1 MKLAGYEVIEKIA
14 SGGMSDVFQAK
25 RLHDNK
31 IVAIK
36 LIHDNMAKNKEA
48 VKRFYAEAKLVMSLN
63 HPNIVKVFS
72 LENNKEDPFITMEYI
87 EGYTL
92 RGLLNE
98 RNMLDNRTIINISM
112 NVAKGL
118 EYIHSKGIIHKDIK
132 PKNILTDT
140 IAKISDFGIASYGPT
155 EYAHRQGA
163 PSYMSPEQIKGRNID
178 HRTDIYSLGTTM
190 YEMATGQVPFKGSDN
205 SAVLTKHLNF
215 KPRSIKQINNK
226 IHPCIESTIMKM
238 LEKLPA
244 NRYQTATMLRLDLF
258 EISTKL
264 SRGV

>member
-14 SGGMSDVFQAK
+14 SGGMSNVFQAK

-36 LIHDNMAKNKEA
+36 LIRDSMAKNKEA
-48 VKRFYAEAKLVMSLN
+48 VKRFCAEAKLVMSLN

-72 LENNKEDPFITMEYI
+72 LENSKKNPFITMEYI

-98 RNMLDNRTIINISM
+98 KNMLDNRTIINISM
-112 NVAKGL
+112 NIAKGL

-140 IAKISDFGIASYGPT
+140 TAKISDFGIASYGPT

-163 PSYMSPEQIKGRNID
+163 PSYMSPEQVRGRNID
-178 HRTDIYSLGTTM
+178 HRTDIYSLGITM
-190 YEMATGQVPFKGSDN
+190 YEMATGQVPFKGSVDREI
-205 SAVLTKHLNF
+205 LTKHLGL
-215 KPRSIKQINNK
+215 KPRPIKQINSK
-226 IHPCIESTIMKM
+226 IHPNIESTIMKM
-238 LEKLPA
+238 LEKSPT
-244 NRYQTATMLRLDLF
+244 NRYHTASMLQLDLS
-258 EISTKL
+258 EIDMEL
-264 SRGV
+264 S

>member
-14 SGGMSDVFQAK
+14 SGGMSDVFQA
-25 RLHDNK
+25 RRIYDNK
-31 IVAIK
+31 LVAVK
-36 LIHDNMAKNKEA
+36 LMRRSMTKNKEA
-48 VKRFYAEAKLVMSLN
+48 VKRFYAEAELVMRLN
-63 HPNIVKVFS
+63 HPNIVRVFS
-72 LENNKEDPFITMEYI
+72 LERNTADPFITMEYI
-87 EGYTL
+87 EGGYTL
-92 RGLLNE
+92 RELLNE
-98 RNMLDNRTIINISM
+98 KNMLDNQTIINISM
-112 NVAKGL
+112 NIAKGL

-140 IAKISDFGIASYGPT
+140 IAKISDFGISSYGPT

-163 PSYMSPEQIKGRNID
+163 PSYMSPEQIKGRDID

-190 YEMATGQVPFKGSDN
+190 YEMATGQVPFKGSGNLD
-205 SAVLTKHLNF
+205 VLTKHLNF

-244 NRYQTATMLRLDLF
+244 NRYQTATMLRLDLL
-258 EISTKL
+258 EISIKL
-264 SRGV
+264 S